1 MAITPKSKAVPV
13 KSPRKSLAKTPAK
26 PVAQK
31 QAKKGAASPAKPAK
45 KPTPAP
51 VHAAPKPGLKKPTP
65 VQKTKAAK
73 AILSRLVAPKKDLIK
88 KTVKTPV
95 PAPAPKAAHKHPS
108 KTPTSSE
115 AKVAATTEPK
125 KPRFNKADLDQF
137 KAELLNM
144 RDRITGQ
151 SGSMRNDALKRTDE
165 INPEE
170 DGTDSFM
177 RLQTLEQVSSQ
188 HQIIANINESLRAIE
203 KGTYGVCETC
213 GELINKPRLMV
224 LPFAHNC
231 IKCQS
236 EMERPR
242 RSVGRK

>member
-1 MAITPKSKAVPV
+1 MAITRKSKAAPV

-26 PVAQK
+26 PVAKK
-31 QAKKGAASPAKPAK
+31 QAKKGAASPVKPAK

-51 VHAAPKPGLKKPTP
+51 ARATPKPVLKKSKSVP
-65 VQKTKAAK
+65 KTKDAQ

-88 KTVKTPV
+88 KTVKTP
-95 PAPAPKAAHKHPS
+95 APAPKVAHKHPS
-108 KTPTSSE
+108 KTPPPSE

-125 KPRFNKADLDQF
+125 KPRFNKADLDLF
-137 KAELLNM
+137 KVELLNM

-170 DGTDSFM
+170 DGTDAFM

-188 HQIIANINESLRAIE
+188 HQIIANINESLRSIE